1 MSKKV
6 VLFLVMALLGSPA
19 WSIDEKNGYVSIGKL
34 VQQGLLDVKVERL
47 HSLKNGLAVSMENK
61 TTDSIKVWIEPGR
74 RFIAKDSIYQD
85 WFIADERM
93 ITIVPLGM
101 AEEDLLG
108 FCCQV
113 HDRGPAEGAKYSIGY
128 MAPESWIQLAT
139 LIKEGDYPRGASQH
153 AVRCLSDNLPSYS
166 IYDEDE
172 KKVRPLRELVA
183 KLKGEQVPWYM
194 LSYQKDTTR
203 LFSDIAERLIGKI
216 DYYLPNS
223 SIVTINIRSSTG
235 EVVKVL
241 AKESG
246 LGPGMHTIPVDL
258 NVKGWPKG
266 KYEVMV
272 YTDYATLISKSV
284 FKL

>member
-153 AVRCLSDNLPSYS
+153 AVWCLSDNLPSYS

-172 KKVRPLRELVA
+172 KNVRPLRELVA